1 MANTLRVGDV
11 FPDVELPD
19 QRNLPARLSQ
29 LTRAS
34 LLDEHL
40 GFADG
45 YPLIVQFFRGFFC
58 PRDQEQMRQLVQFQ
72 RELAVN
78 YSQLVSISADPPIVN
93 AAFRA
98 GLGAEWP
105 FLSDVERAVIKQLD
119 ILDETEGEYAYRAQP
134 YTFVLRPDLRIHA
147 IYNGWFFVGR
157 PTLEELRHDLRAI
170 MQLRADYRYE
180 AYATPAVRQVRIPQQ
195 EWANGAPALGAS
207 GLPVARGV
215 VRWFDS
221 AKGVGM
227 IAPDIAPDAADASQ
241 TMDGRQINEDA
252 CEANQ
257 DRDGDVF
264 FHFTAIPGEGYRT
277 VRAGAPVQF
286 EVVQTSAGKAA
297 RNVQPLA
304 QPDSGKQTKPRS
316 RRGGRGKAITGR
328 SS

>member
-29 LTRAS
+29 LTRPS

-78 YSQLVSISADPPIVN
+78 YSRLVSISADPPIVN

-227 IAPDIAPDAADASQ
+227 IAPDAPDATNTSQ
-241 TMDGRQINEDA
+241 PMDGRQISEDA
-252 CEANQ
+252 REANQ

-304 QPDSGKQTKPRS
+304 QPDSGRQTKPRS
-316 RRGGRGKAITGR
+316 RRGGEG
-328 SS
+328 

>member
-11 FPDVELPD
+11 FPDIELPD

-29 LTRAS
+29 LTRPS

-78 YSQLVSISADPPIVN
+78 YGRLVSISADPPIVN

-227 IAPDIAPDAADASQ
+227 IAPDAPDATDTSQ
-241 TMDGRQINEDA
+241 PMDGRQISEDA
-252 CEANQ
+252 REANQ

-286 EVVQTSAGKAA
+286 EVVQTSSGKAA

-304 QPDSGKQTKPRS
+304 QPNSG
-316 RRGGRGKAITGR
+316 G
-328 SS
+328 

>member
-19 QRNLPARLSQ
+19 QRNLPARVSQ
-29 LTRAS
+29 LTRPS

-78 YSQLVSISADPPIVN
+78 YGRLVSISADPPIVN

-227 IAPDIAPDAADASQ
+227 IAPDAPDATDTSQ
-241 TMDGRQINEDA
+241 PMDGRQISEDA
-252 CEANQ
+252 REANQ

-304 QPDSGKQTKPRS
+304 QPDSGRQTKPRS
-316 RRGGRGKAITGR
+316 RRGGEG
-328 SS
+328 

>member
-1 MANTLRVGDV
+1 MANTLRVDDV

-40 GFADG
+40 DFADG

-78 YSQLVSISADPPIVN
+78 YGRVVSISADPPIVN

-170 MQLRADYRYE
+170 MKLRADYRYE

-227 IAPDIAPDAADASQ
+227 IAPDAPDASQ
-241 TMDGRQINEDA
+241 PMDGRQINEDA
-252 CEANQ
+252 REANR

-277 VRAGAPVQF
+277 VRAGAKVQF
-286 EVVQTSAGKAA
+286 EVVQTSVGKAA

-304 QPDSGKQTKPRS
+304 QSDSGRQTKPRS
-316 RRGGRGKAITGR
+316 RRGGDG
-328 SS
+328 

>member
-29 LTRAS
+29 LTRPS

-78 YSQLVSISADPPIVN
+78 YGQLVSISADPPIVN

-134 YTFVLRPDLRIHA
+134 YTFVLRPDLRIHT

-170 MQLRADYRYE
+170 MQMRADYYQYA
-180 AYATPAVRQVRIPQQ
+180 AYATPAARQVRIPQQ

-227 IAPDIAPDAADASQ
+227 IAPDAPLTSQ
-241 TMDGRQINEDA
+241 GMDDRQIDEVA
-252 CEANQ
+252 REAHR
-257 DRDGDVF
+257 DRDVF

-286 EVVQTSAGKAA
+286 EVVQTSAGRAA
-297 RNVQPLA
+297 RNVQPIA
-304 QPDSGKQTKPRS
+304 QPDAGGQTKPRS
-316 RRGGRGKAITGR
+316 LRGGEG
-328 SS
+328 